1 MRFGRVSGLNRPNN
15 AGEQGVGYM
24 LWPKSGKYEYWHK
37 TSNSKF
43 QEFWTQSRR
52 KEVARAV
59 VV

>member
-24 LWPKSGKYEYWHK
+24 LWPKSGKYEYCYK

-52 KEVARAV
+52 KVRR
-59 VV
+59 